1 MIQGRIADGLLNH
14 FFSFR
19 QQHNPA
25 SNQLLLFYDVKREAI
40 RLLLLSSLAG
50 LGATELGGGNGGLDL
65 AGGLLDGGSAL
76 DGLHVQVRA
85 VALLG
90 GAGDGVVDE
99 LARRGG
105 GLEGDLLV
113 GLAGLV
119 PVVAELGDDLDLVV
133 LGVDANGLGV
143 GERRVL
149 ICANLDQHGD
159 RDGKNWWIVSLPC
172 ASGGWSG

>member
-1 MIQGRIADGLLNH
+1 
-14 FFSFR
+14 
-19 QQHNPA
+19 
-25 SNQLLLFYDVKREAI
+25 
-40 RLLLLSSLAG
+40 
-50 LGATELGGGNGGLDL
+50 
-65 AGGLLDGGSAL
+65 
-76 DGLHVQVRA
+76 VQVGA

-119 PVVAELGDDLDLVV
+119 PVVAELGSDLDLVV
-133 LGVDANGLGV
+133 LGVDADGLGV

-149 ICANLDQHGD
+149 FCTNSGQYVD
-159 RDGKNWWIVSLPC
+159 RKDGLS
-172 ASGGWSG
+172 

>member
-1 MIQGRIADGLLNH
+1 M
-14 FFSFR
+14 
-19 QQHNPA
+19 
-25 SNQLLLFYDVKREAI
+25 
-40 RLLLLSSLAG
+40 
-50 LGATELGGGNGGLDL
+50 
-65 AGGLLDGGSAL
+65 
-76 DGLHVQVRA
+76 QVRA

-99 LARRGG
+99 LARGGG

-119 PVVAELGDDLDLVV
+119 PVVAELGGDLDLVV

-149 ICANLDQHGD
+149 LCTNSDQNFGLKVELVGWFFTL
-159 RDGKNWWIVSLPC
+159 REWRLVRLRGSLEN
-172 ASGGWSG
+172 

>member
-1 MIQGRIADGLLNH
+1 M
-14 FFSFR
+14 
-19 QQHNPA
+19 
-25 SNQLLLFYDVKREAI
+25 
-40 RLLLLSSLAG
+40 
-50 LGATELGGGNGGLDL
+50 
-65 AGGLLDGGSAL
+65 
-76 DGLHVQVRA
+76 QVRA

-119 PVVAELGDDLDLVV
+119 PVVAELGNDLDLVV

-159 RDGKNWWIVSLPC
+159 GDGELVDCFFTLREWRLVRLRGSLEN
-172 ASGGWSG
+172 